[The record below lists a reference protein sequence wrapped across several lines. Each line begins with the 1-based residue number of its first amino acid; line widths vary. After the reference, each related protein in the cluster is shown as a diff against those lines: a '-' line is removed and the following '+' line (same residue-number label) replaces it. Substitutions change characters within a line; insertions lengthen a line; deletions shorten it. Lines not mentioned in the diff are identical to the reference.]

1 MHVLLQTVRGFVL
14 VGGRAVHRAKSHA
27 AVRAGFPVLLDERR
41 RGGPAEGR
49 ETRDT
54 GDDWTR
60 IFREERA
67 ESQVPLTSWIFRE
80 ERARGWQAAAA
91 AA

>member
-1 MHVLLQTVRGFVL
+1 MRGFVL
-14 VGGRAVHRAKSHA
+14 VGGRAVHRAKSQP
-27 AVRAGFPVLLDERR
+27 AVRAGFFVLLDERR

-49 ETRDT
+49 EMRDT
-54 GDDWTR
+54 GDGWTR

-67 ESQVPLTSWIFRE
+67 ESQVPSTLTRTFRE